1 MRKPTPGESLFLAG
15 TLTTALLATAEVIPN
30 VMQELKEDA
39 HQASEELKRT
49 KSANPADTFTAGL
62 IIGLV
67 GGAVATTKVISDKI
81 NNP

>member
-1 MRKPTPGESLFLAG
+1 MRKPTPGESVFLAG
-15 TLTTALLATAEVIPN
+15 TLTTALLATAEVVPN

-39 HQASEELKRT
+39 HRASQELKRT
-49 KSANPADTFTAGL
+49 KSTNPADTFTAGL

>member
-1 MRKPTPGESLFLAG
+1 MRKPTPCKSVFLAG
-15 TLTTALLATAEVIPN
+15 TLTTSLLVTAEVVPN

-39 HQASEELKRT
+39 HQASEELKR
-49 KSANPADTFTAGL
+49 KNSANPADTFTAGL

>member
-1 MRKPTPGESLFLAG
+1 MRKPTPGESVFLAG
-15 TLTTALLATAEVIPN
+15 TLTTALLVTAEVVPN

-39 HQASEELKRT
+39 HQASEELKR
-49 KSANPADTFTAGL
+49 KNSANPADTFTAGL

>member
-1 MRKPTPGESLFLAG
+1 MRKPTPGGSVFLAG
-15 TLTTALLATAEVIPN
+15 TLTTALLVTAEVVPN

-39 HQASEELKRT
+39 HQASEELKR
-49 KSANPADTFTAGL
+49 KNSANPADTFTAGL
-62 IIGLV
+62 IIGFV